1 MAKRHI
7 DDGPVALTDANR
19 LYLYKLLGE
28 ALGIGRQTFLPRA
41 LEALAT
47 EGITPEN
54 LGHPDA
60 QALFSTLSDFC
71 QLTAFKGG
79 RFYVTITRREDWDQ
93 ALAATEAPRQGSA
106 GKGGKPWKRK
116 KGALKPSRPK
126 TRQVEAKKEPEP
138 EVGPEQPKDT
148 AEVNAPEVE
157 DTAEAQAE
165 KAEPVAA
172 ETGEEARAEGQP
184 AAPSDTGEADQTPR
198 PARAAEPAKPEAQLE
213 PSSPAPASS
222 GIPSILE
229 QIAAQT
235 RAPQAASEPEAN
247 SAATE
252 PVATHTA
259 APVPPSSPAPA
270 PQDVAALQPVAIP
283 TPAGST
289 PATAAAPAPK
299 PIATP
304 TATSV
309 APVAAPKAVTSS
321 PHADL
326 PRSFSDD
333 VSIKPALLGLL
344 TSILPF
350 DADLM
355 AVLDE
360 DWRVARATGMTTGSR
375 NLVTFPLRYLQ
386 EDGSEP
392 VRVTIR
398 RTARPGDARRWHL
411 TLVDGDDGTG
421 QAHEAAGIEGLPEA
435 EGGYWRDLS
444 PRPAAGTERADP
456 IRDLAQ
462 LMEIGTWDQAL
473 GTLAKAAAPERWNY
487 PGEGVGKARRYGIL
501 REYLSAT
508 LARVRAQGRLA
519 TSADGSL
526 AAFDT
531 GLMTP
536 MDEELYA
543 ILSPTGTDIPWHLD
557 GFATAGAGELGSRLV
572 ASLSELPA
580 RATYLASVDDVA
592 LRDGALTVADYRS
605 LLGDGLA
612 RLPQGFLS
620 AQLDGTDAA
629 RELDGLSRATTPQ
642 GCRDALRRLSR
653 TITGEPGRFR
663 RICRA
668 IDDAIDL
675 AQRRARQSYRLV
687 APAFDAARD
696 RMVLLLPLALVDDA
710 RTDCALV
717 LELMPSGAYQAA
729 CVTTLARAFAA
740 ARVVSREMPGW
751 LSPEDVLA

>member
-7 DDGPVALTDANR
+7 DDGPVALTNANR

-41 LEALAT
+41 LEALAA

-79 RFYVTITRREDWDQ
+79 RFYVTVTRREDWDQ
-93 ALAATEAPRQGSA
+93 VLAATEAPRQGSA

-148 AEVNAPEVE
+148 ADVNALEVGGA
-157 DTAEAQAE
+157 AEAQTE

-184 AAPSDTGEADQTPR
+184 AAPSDAGEADQTSE
-198 PARAAEPAKPEAQLE
+198 PAQAAEPAKPEAQPE

-229 QIAAQT
+229 QIAT
-235 RAPQAASEPEAN
+235 
-247 SAATE
+247 
-252 PVATHTA
+252 
-259 APVPPSSPAPA
+259 
-270 PQDVAALQPVAIP
+270 
-283 TPAGST
+283 
-289 PATAAAPAPK
+289 
-299 PIATP
+299 
-304 TATSV
+304 TSV
-309 APVAAPKAVTSS
+309 APVTAPKAVTSS
-321 PHADL
+321 PHVDL

-360 DWRVARATGMTTGSR
+360 DWRVARATGTTAGSR

-435 EGGYWRDLS
+435 EGGYWCDLS
-444 PRPAAGTERADP
+444 PRPAAGTERPDP

-462 LMEIGTWDQAL
+462 LIEIGTWDQAL
-473 GTLAKAAAPERWNY
+473 GTLATAAAPERWNY
-487 PGEGVGKARRYGIL
+487 PGEGVGKASRYGIL

-543 ILSPTGTDIPWHLD
+543 VLSPTGTDIPWHLD

-629 RELDGLSRATTPQ
+629 HELDGLSRATTPQ
-642 GCRDALRRLSR
+642 GRRDALRRLSR
-653 TITGEPGRFR
+653 AITGEPGRYR

-687 APAFDAARD
+687 APAYDAARD

-729 CVTTLARAFAA
+729 RVTTLAHAYAA

>member
-41 LEALAT
+41 LEALAA

-79 RFYVTITRREDWDQ
+79 RFYVTVTRREDWDQ
-93 ALAATEAPRQGSA
+93 VLAVAEAPRQGGA

-126 TRQVEAKKEPEP
+126 TRQVETEREPEP

-148 AEVNAPEVE
+148 ADVNALEVGGA
-157 DTAEAQAE
+157 AEAQTE

-172 ETGEEARAEGQP
+172 ETGEEAQAEGQT
-184 AAPSDTGEADQTPR
+184 AAPSDAGEADQTSE
-198 PARAAEPAKPEAQLE
+198 PAQAAEPAKPEAQPE

-229 QIAAQT
+229 QIA
-235 RAPQAASEPEAN
+235 
-247 SAATE
+247 
-252 PVATHTA
+252 
-259 APVPPSSPAPA
+259 
-270 PQDVAALQPVAIP
+270 
-283 TPAGST
+283 
-289 PATAAAPAPK
+289 
-299 PIATP
+299 
-304 TATSV
+304 ATSV

-360 DWRVARATGMTTGSR
+360 DWRVARATGTTAGSR

-435 EGGYWRDLS
+435 EGGYWCDLS
-444 PRPAAGTERADP
+444 PRPAAGTERPDP

-473 GTLAKAAAPERWNY
+473 GTLATAAAPERWNY
-487 PGEGVGKARRYGIL
+487 PGEGVGKASRYGIL

-508 LARVRAQGRLA
+508 LARVRAEDRLA
-519 TSADGSL
+519 TSADTSL

-543 ILSPTGTDIPWHLD
+543 VLSPTGTDIPWHLD

-629 RELDGLSRATTPQ
+629 HELDGLSRATTPQ
-642 GCRDALRRLSR
+642 GRRDALRRLSR
-653 TITGEPGRFR
+653 AITGEPGRYR

-687 APAFDAARD
+687 APAYDAARD

-729 CVTTLARAFAA
+729 RVTTLAHAYTA

>member
-28 ALGIGRQTFLPRA
+28 ALGIGRQAFLPRA
-41 LEALAT
+41 LEALAQ

-60 QALFSTLSDFC
+60 QALFSALSDFC

-79 RFYVTITRREDWDQ
+79 RFYVTVTRREDWDQ
-93 ALAATEAPRQGSA
+93 ALAAAETPRQSGA

-126 TRQVEAKKEPEP
+126 TRQVEAEKEPEP
-138 EVGPEQPKDT
+138 EVEPEQPKDT
-148 AEVNAPEVE
+148 DEVNAPEVE
-157 DTAEAQAE
+157 GTAEAQAK
-165 KAEPVAA
+165 KAEPVAV

-184 AAPSDTGEADQTPR
+184 AAPSDAGEADQTSE
-198 PARAAEPAKPEAQLE
+198 PAQAAEPAKPEAQPE

-229 QIAAQT
+229 QIAT
-235 RAPQAASEPEAN
+235 
-247 SAATE
+247 
-252 PVATHTA
+252 
-259 APVPPSSPAPA
+259 
-270 PQDVAALQPVAIP
+270 
-283 TPAGST
+283 
-289 PATAAAPAPK
+289 
-299 PIATP
+299 
-304 TATSV
+304 TSV
-309 APVAAPKAVTSS
+309 ASVAAPKAVTSS

-360 DWRVARATGMTTGSR
+360 DWRVARATGTTAGSR

-435 EGGYWRDLS
+435 KGGYWCDLT
-444 PRPAAGTERADP
+444 PRPAAGTERPDP

-473 GTLAKAAAPERWNY
+473 GTLATAAAPERWNY
-487 PGEGVGKARRYGIL
+487 PGEGVGKASRYGIL

-508 LARVRAQGRLA
+508 LARVRAGGRLA

-543 ILSPTGTDIPWHLD
+543 VLSPTDTDIPWHLD

-629 RELDGLSRATTPQ
+629 HELDGLSRAATPQ
-642 GCRDALRRLSR
+642 GRRDALRRLSR
-653 TITGEPGRFR
+653 AITGEPGRNR

-687 APAFDAARD
+687 APAYDAARD

-729 CVTTLARAFAA
+729 CVTTLARAYAA

>member
-7 DDGPVALTDANR
+7 DDEPVALTDANR

-41 LEALAT
+41 LEALAA

-79 RFYVTITRREDWDQ
+79 RFYVTVTRREDWDQ
-93 ALAATEAPRQGSA
+93 VLAVAEAPRQGGA

-126 TRQVEAKKEPEP
+126 TRQVETEREPEP

-148 AEVNAPEVE
+148 ADVNALEVGGA
-157 DTAEAQAE
+157 AEAQTE

-172 ETGEEARAEGQP
+172 ETGEEAQAEGQT
-184 AAPSDTGEADQTPR
+184 AAPSDAGEADQTSE
-198 PARAAEPAKPEAQLE
+198 PAQAAEPAKPEAQPE

-229 QIAAQT
+229 QIA
-235 RAPQAASEPEAN
+235 
-247 SAATE
+247 
-252 PVATHTA
+252 
-259 APVPPSSPAPA
+259 
-270 PQDVAALQPVAIP
+270 
-283 TPAGST
+283 
-289 PATAAAPAPK
+289 
-299 PIATP
+299 
-304 TATSV
+304 ATSV

-360 DWRVARATGMTTGSR
+360 DWRVARATGTTAGSR

-435 EGGYWRDLS
+435 EGGYWCDLS
-444 PRPAAGTERADP
+444 PRPAAGTERPDP

-462 LMEIGTWDQAL
+462 LMEIGTWNQAL
-473 GTLAKAAAPERWNY
+473 GTLATAAAPERWNY
-487 PGEGVGKARRYGIL
+487 PGEGVGKASRYGIL

-508 LARVRAQGRLA
+508 LARARAEGRLA

-543 ILSPTGTDIPWHLD
+543 VLSPTGTDIPWHLD

-629 RELDGLSRATTPQ
+629 HELDGLSRATTPQ
-642 GCRDALRRLSR
+642 GRRDALRRLSR
-653 TITGEPGRFR
+653 AITGEPGRYR

-687 APAFDAARD
+687 APAYDAARD

-729 CVTTLARAFAA
+729 RVTTLAHAYAA

>member
-41 LEALAT
+41 LEALAA

-148 AEVNAPEVE
+148 ADVNALEVGGA
-157 DTAEAQAE
+157 AEAQTE

-184 AAPSDTGEADQTPR
+184 AAPSDAGEADQTSE
-198 PARAAEPAKPEAQLE
+198 PAQAAKPEAQPE

-229 QIAAQT
+229 QIA
-235 RAPQAASEPEAN
+235 
-247 SAATE
+247 
-252 PVATHTA
+252 
-259 APVPPSSPAPA
+259 
-270 PQDVAALQPVAIP
+270 
-283 TPAGST
+283 
-289 PATAAAPAPK
+289 
-299 PIATP
+299 
-304 TATSV
+304 ATSV

-360 DWRVARATGMTTGSR
+360 DWRVARATGTTAGSR

-435 EGGYWRDLS
+435 EGGYWCDLS
-444 PRPAAGTERADP
+444 PRPAAGTERPGP

-462 LMEIGTWDQAL
+462 LMEIGTWNQAL
-473 GTLAKAAAPERWNY
+473 GTLATAAAPERWNY
-487 PGEGVGKARRYGIL
+487 PGEGVGKASRYGIL

-508 LARVRAQGRLA
+508 LARARAEGRLA

-543 ILSPTGTDIPWHLD
+543 VLSPTGTDIPWHLD

-629 RELDGLSRATTPQ
+629 HELDGLSRATTPQ
-642 GCRDALRRLSR
+642 GRRDALRRLSR
-653 TITGEPGRFR
+653 AITGEPGRYR

-687 APAFDAARD
+687 APAYDAARD

-729 CVTTLARAFAA
+729 RVTTLAHAYAA

>member
-41 LEALAT
+41 LEALAA

-79 RFYVTITRREDWDQ
+79 RFYVTVTRREDWDQ

-138 EVGPEQPKDT
+138 EVGPKQPKDT

-198 PARAAEPAKPEAQLE
+198 PARAAEPAKPETQLE

-229 QIAAQT
+229 QIA
-235 RAPQAASEPEAN
+235 
-247 SAATE
+247 
-252 PVATHTA
+252 
-259 APVPPSSPAPA
+259 
-270 PQDVAALQPVAIP
+270 
-283 TPAGST
+283 
-289 PATAAAPAPK
+289 
-299 PIATP
+299 
-304 TATSV
+304 ATSV

-360 DWRVARATGMTTGSR
+360 DWRVARATGTTAGSR

-435 EGGYWRDLS
+435 EGGYWCDLS
-444 PRPAAGTERADP
+444 PRPAAGTERPDP

-462 LMEIGTWDQAL
+462 LMEIGTWNQAL
-473 GTLAKAAAPERWNY
+473 GTLATAAAPERWNY
-487 PGEGVGKARRYGIL
+487 PGEGVGKASRYGIL

-508 LARVRAQGRLA
+508 LARARAEGRLA

-543 ILSPTGTDIPWHLD
+543 VLSPTGTDIPWHLD

-629 RELDGLSRATTPQ
+629 HELDGLSRATTPQ
-642 GCRDALRRLSR
+642 GRRDALRRLSR
-653 TITGEPGRFR
+653 AITGEPGRYR

-687 APAFDAARD
+687 APAYDAARD

-729 CVTTLARAFAA
+729 RVTTLAHAYAA

>member
-41 LEALAT
+41 LEALAA

-79 RFYVTITRREDWDQ
+79 RFYVTVTRREDWDQ
-93 ALAATEAPRQGSA
+93 VLAATEAPRQGSA

-148 AEVNAPEVE
+148 ADVNALEVGGA
-157 DTAEAQAE
+157 AEAQTE

-184 AAPSDTGEADQTPR
+184 AAPSDAGEADQTSE
-198 PARAAEPAKPEAQLE
+198 PAQAAKPEAQPE

-229 QIAAQT
+229 QIA
-235 RAPQAASEPEAN
+235 
-247 SAATE
+247 
-252 PVATHTA
+252 
-259 APVPPSSPAPA
+259 
-270 PQDVAALQPVAIP
+270 
-283 TPAGST
+283 
-289 PATAAAPAPK
+289 
-299 PIATP
+299 
-304 TATSV
+304 ATSV

-360 DWRVARATGMTTGSR
+360 DWRVARATGTTAGSR

-435 EGGYWRDLS
+435 EGGYWCDLS
-444 PRPAAGTERADP
+444 PRPAAGTERPDP

-462 LMEIGTWDQAL
+462 LMEIGTWNQAL
-473 GTLAKAAAPERWNY
+473 GTLATAAAPERWNY
-487 PGEGVGKARRYGIL
+487 PGEGVGKASRYGIL

-508 LARVRAQGRLA
+508 LARARAEGRLA

-543 ILSPTGTDIPWHLD
+543 VLSPTGTDIPWHLD

-629 RELDGLSRATTPQ
+629 HELDGLSRATTPQ
-642 GCRDALRRLSR
+642 GRRDALRRLSR
-653 TITGEPGRFR
+653 AITGEPGRYR

-687 APAFDAARD
+687 APAYDAARD

-729 CVTTLARAFAA
+729 RVTTLAHAYAA

>member
-41 LEALAT
+41 LEALAA

-79 RFYVTITRREDWDQ
+79 RFYVTVTRREDWDQ
-93 ALAATEAPRQGSA
+93 VLAVAEAPRQGGA

-126 TRQVEAKKEPEP
+126 TRQVETEREPEP

-148 AEVNAPEVE
+148 ADVNALEVGGA
-157 DTAEAQAE
+157 AEAQTE

-172 ETGEEARAEGQP
+172 ETGEEAQAEGQT
-184 AAPSDTGEADQTPR
+184 AAPSDAGEADQTSE
-198 PARAAEPAKPEAQLE
+198 PAQAAEPAKPEAQPE

-229 QIAAQT
+229 QIAA
-235 RAPQAASEPEAN
+235 AA
-247 SAATE
+247 
-252 PVATHTA
+252 
-259 APVPPSSPAPA
+259 
-270 PQDVAALQPVAIP
+270 
-283 TPAGST
+283 
-289 PATAAAPAPK
+289 
-299 PIATP
+299 
-304 TATSV
+304 V
-309 APVAAPKAVTSS
+309 APVTAPKAVTSS
-321 PHADL
+321 PHVDL

-360 DWRVARATGMTTGSR
+360 DWRVARATGTTAGSR

-435 EGGYWRDLS
+435 EGGYWCDLS
-444 PRPAAGTERADP
+444 PRPAAGTERPDP

-473 GTLAKAAAPERWNY
+473 GTLATAAAPERWNY
-487 PGEGVGKARRYGIL
+487 PGEGVGKASRYGIL

-508 LARVRAQGRLA
+508 LARVRAEDRLA
-519 TSADGSL
+519 TSADTSL

-543 ILSPTGTDIPWHLD
+543 VLSPTGTDIPWHLD

-629 RELDGLSRATTPQ
+629 HELDGLSRATTPQ
-642 GCRDALRRLSR
+642 GRRDALRRLSR
-653 TITGEPGRFR
+653 AITGEPGRYR

-687 APAFDAARD
+687 APAYDAARD

-729 CVTTLARAFAA
+729 RVTTLAHAYAA

>member
-41 LEALAT
+41 LEALAA

-79 RFYVTITRREDWDQ
+79 RFYVTVTRREDWDQ
-93 ALAATEAPRQGSA
+93 VLAATEAPRQGSA

-148 AEVNAPEVE
+148 ADVNALEVGGA
-157 DTAEAQAE
+157 AEAQTE

-184 AAPSDTGEADQTPR
+184 AAPSDAGEADQTSE
-198 PARAAEPAKPEAQLE
+198 PAQAAKPEAQPE

-229 QIAAQT
+229 QIAA
-235 RAPQAASEPEAN
+235 
-247 SAATE
+247 
-252 PVATHTA
+252 
-259 APVPPSSPAPA
+259 
-270 PQDVAALQPVAIP
+270 
-283 TPAGST
+283 
-289 PATAAAPAPK
+289 
-299 PIATP
+299 
-304 TATSV
+304 TSV
-309 APVAAPKAVTSS
+309 APVTAPKAVTSS
-321 PHADL
+321 PHVDL

-360 DWRVARATGMTTGSR
+360 DWRVARATGTTAGSR

-435 EGGYWRDLS
+435 EGGYWCDLS
-444 PRPAAGTERADP
+444 PRPAAGTERPDP

-462 LMEIGTWDQAL
+462 LMEIGTWNQAL
-473 GTLAKAAAPERWNY
+473 GTLATATAPERWNY
-487 PGEGVGKARRYGIL
+487 PGEGVGKASRYGIL

-508 LARVRAQGRLA
+508 LARVRAEDRLA
-519 TSADGSL
+519 TSADTSL

-543 ILSPTGTDIPWHLD
+543 VLSPTGTDIPWHLD

-629 RELDGLSRATTPQ
+629 HELDGLSRATTPQ
-642 GCRDALRRLSR
+642 GRRDALRRLSR
-653 TITGEPGRFR
+653 AITGEPGRYR

-687 APAFDAARD
+687 APAYDAARD

-729 CVTTLARAFAA
+729 RVTTLAHAYAA

>member
-28 ALGIGRQTFLPRA
+28 ALGIGRQAFLPHA
-41 LEALAT
+41 LEALAQ

-60 QALFSTLSDFC
+60 QALFSALSDFC

-79 RFYVTITRREDWDQ
+79 RFYVTVTRREDWDQ
-93 ALAATEAPRQGSA
+93 ALAAAETPRQSGA

-126 TRQVEAKKEPEP
+126 TRQVEAEKEPEP
-138 EVGPEQPKDT
+138 EVEPEQPKDT
-148 AEVNAPEVE
+148 DEVNAPEVE
-157 DTAEAQAE
+157 GTAEAQAK
-165 KAEPVAA
+165 KAEPVAV

-184 AAPSDTGEADQTPR
+184 AAPSDAGEADQTSE
-198 PARAAEPAKPEAQLE
+198 PAQAAEPAKPEAQPE

-229 QIAAQT
+229 QIAT
-235 RAPQAASEPEAN
+235 
-247 SAATE
+247 
-252 PVATHTA
+252 
-259 APVPPSSPAPA
+259 
-270 PQDVAALQPVAIP
+270 
-283 TPAGST
+283 
-289 PATAAAPAPK
+289 
-299 PIATP
+299 
-304 TATSV
+304 TSV
-309 APVAAPKAVTSS
+309 ASVAAPKAVTSS

-360 DWRVARATGMTTGSR
+360 DWRVARATGTTAGSR

-386 EDGSEP
+386 EGGSEP

-444 PRPAAGTERADP
+444 PRPAAGTERPDP

-473 GTLAKAAAPERWNY
+473 GTLATAAAPERWNY

-629 RELDGLSRATTPQ
+629 HELDGLSRATTPQ
-642 GCRDALRRLSR
+642 GRRDALRRLSR
-653 TITGEPGRFR
+653 AITGEPGRYR

-687 APAFDAARD
+687 APAYDAARD

-729 CVTTLARAFAA
+729 RVTTLAHAYAA

>member
-41 LEALAT
+41 LEALAA

-126 TRQVEAKKEPEP
+126 TRQVATKKEPDP
-138 EVGPEQPKDT
+138 EVGPKQPKDT

-229 QIAAQT
+229 QIAA
-235 RAPQAASEPEAN
+235 
-247 SAATE
+247 
-252 PVATHTA
+252 
-259 APVPPSSPAPA
+259 
-270 PQDVAALQPVAIP
+270 
-283 TPAGST
+283 
-289 PATAAAPAPK
+289 
-299 PIATP
+299 
-304 TATSV
+304 TSV

-360 DWRVARATGMTTGSR
+360 DWRVARATGTTAGSR

-435 EGGYWRDLS
+435 EGGYWCDLS
-444 PRPAAGTERADP
+444 PRPAAGTERPDP

-462 LMEIGTWDQAL
+462 LMEIGTWNQAL
-473 GTLAKAAAPERWNY
+473 GTLATAAAPERWNY
-487 PGEGVGKARRYGIL
+487 PGEGVGKASRYGIL

-508 LARVRAQGRLA
+508 LARARAEGRLA

-543 ILSPTGTDIPWHLD
+543 VLSPTGTDIPWHLD

-629 RELDGLSRATTPQ
+629 HELDGLSRATTPQ
-642 GCRDALRRLSR
+642 GRRDALRRLSR
-653 TITGEPGRFR
+653 AITGEPGRYR

-687 APAFDAARD
+687 APAYDAARD

-729 CVTTLARAFAA
+729 RVTTLAHAYAA

>member
-41 LEALAT
+41 LEALAA

-126 TRQVEAKKEPEP
+126 TRQVETKKEPDP
-138 EVGPEQPKDT
+138 EVGPKQPKDT

-184 AAPSDTGEADQTPR
+184 AAPSDAGEADQTSE
-198 PARAAEPAKPEAQLE
+198 PAQAAEPAKPEAQPE

-229 QIAAQT
+229 QIA
-235 RAPQAASEPEAN
+235 
-247 SAATE
+247 
-252 PVATHTA
+252 
-259 APVPPSSPAPA
+259 
-270 PQDVAALQPVAIP
+270 
-283 TPAGST
+283 
-289 PATAAAPAPK
+289 
-299 PIATP
+299 
-304 TATSV
+304 ATSV

-360 DWRVARATGMTTGSR
+360 DWRVARATGTTAGSR

-456 IRDLAQ
+456 IRALAQ

-473 GTLAKAAAPERWNY
+473 GTLATAAAPERWNY
-487 PGEGVGKARRYGIL
+487 PGEGVGKASRYGIL

-508 LARVRAQGRLA
+508 LARVRAEDRLA
-519 TSADGSL
+519 TSADTSL

-543 ILSPTGTDIPWHLD
+543 VLSPTGTDIPWHLD

-629 RELDGLSRATTPQ
+629 HELDGLSRATTPQ
-642 GCRDALRRLSR
+642 GRRDALRRLSR
-653 TITGEPGRFR
+653 AITGEPGRYR

-687 APAFDAARD
+687 APAYDAARD

-729 CVTTLARAFAA
+729 RVTTLAHAYAA

>member
-7 DDGPVALTDANR
+7 DDGPVALTNANR

-41 LEALAT
+41 LEALAA

-60 QALFSTLSDFC
+60 QALFSALSDFC

-79 RFYVTITRREDWDQ
+79 RFYVTVTRREDWDQ
-93 ALAATEAPRQGSA
+93 VLAVAEAPRQGGA

-126 TRQVEAKKEPEP
+126 TRQGETEREPEP

-148 AEVNAPEVE
+148 ADVNALEVGGA
-157 DTAEAQAE
+157 AEAQTE

-172 ETGEEARAEGQP
+172 ETGEEARAEGQT
-184 AAPSDTGEADQTPR
+184 AAPSDAGDTDQTPR
-198 PARAAEPAKPEAQLE
+198 PARAAEHAKPEAQLE

-229 QIAAQT
+229 QIA
-235 RAPQAASEPEAN
+235 
-247 SAATE
+247 
-252 PVATHTA
+252 
-259 APVPPSSPAPA
+259 
-270 PQDVAALQPVAIP
+270 
-283 TPAGST
+283 
-289 PATAAAPAPK
+289 
-299 PIATP
+299 
-304 TATSV
+304 ATSV

-360 DWRVARATGMTTGSR
+360 DWRVARATGTTAGSR

-435 EGGYWRDLS
+435 EGGYWCDLS
-444 PRPAAGTERADP
+444 PRPAAGTERPDP

-462 LMEIGTWDQAL
+462 LMEIGTWNQAL
-473 GTLAKAAAPERWNY
+473 GTLATAAAPERWNY
-487 PGEGVGKARRYGIL
+487 PGEGVGKASRYGIL

-508 LARVRAQGRLA
+508 LARARAEGRLA

-543 ILSPTGTDIPWHLD
+543 VLSPTGTDIPWHLD

-592 LRDGALTVADYRS
+592 LRDGALSVADYRS

-629 RELDGLSRATTPQ
+629 HELDGLSRATTPQ
-642 GCRDALRRLSR
+642 GRRDALRRLSHA
-653 TITGEPGRFR
+653 ITGEPGRYR

-687 APAFDAARD
+687 APAYDAARD

-729 CVTTLARAFAA
+729 RVTTLAHAYAA

>member
-41 LEALAT
+41 LEALAA

-93 ALAATEAPRQGSA
+93 ALASTEAPRQGSA

-126 TRQVEAKKEPEP
+126 TRQVETKKEPDP
-138 EVGPEQPKDT
+138 EVGPKQPKDT

-184 AAPSDTGEADQTPR
+184 AAPSDAGEADQTSE
-198 PARAAEPAKPEAQLE
+198 PAQAAEPAKPEAQPE

-229 QIAAQT
+229 QIA
-235 RAPQAASEPEAN
+235 
-247 SAATE
+247 
-252 PVATHTA
+252 
-259 APVPPSSPAPA
+259 
-270 PQDVAALQPVAIP
+270 
-283 TPAGST
+283 
-289 PATAAAPAPK
+289 
-299 PIATP
+299 
-304 TATSV
+304 ATSV

-360 DWRVARATGMTTGSR
+360 DWRVARATGTTAGSR

-435 EGGYWRDLS
+435 EGGYWCDLS
-444 PRPAAGTERADP
+444 PRPAAGTERPDP

-462 LMEIGTWDQAL
+462 LMEIGTWNQAL
-473 GTLAKAAAPERWNY
+473 GTLATAAAPERWNY
-487 PGEGVGKARRYGIL
+487 PGEGVGKASRYGIL

-508 LARVRAQGRLA
+508 LARARAEGRLA

-543 ILSPTGTDIPWHLD
+543 VLSPTGTDIPWHLD

-629 RELDGLSRATTPQ
+629 HELDGLSRATTPQ
-642 GCRDALRRLSR
+642 GRRDALRRLSR
-653 TITGEPGRFR
+653 AITGEPGRYR

-687 APAFDAARD
+687 APAYDAARD

-729 CVTTLARAFAA
+729 RVTTLAHAYAA

>member
-41 LEALAT
+41 LEALAA

-126 TRQVEAKKEPEP
+126 TRQVETKKEPDP
-138 EVGPEQPKDT
+138 EVGPKQPKDT

-229 QIAAQT
+229 QIAA
-235 RAPQAASEPEAN
+235 
-247 SAATE
+247 
-252 PVATHTA
+252 
-259 APVPPSSPAPA
+259 
-270 PQDVAALQPVAIP
+270 
-283 TPAGST
+283 
-289 PATAAAPAPK
+289 
-299 PIATP
+299 
-304 TATSV
+304 TSV

-360 DWRVARATGMTTGSR
+360 DWRVARATGTTAGSR

-435 EGGYWRDLS
+435 EGGYWCDLS
-444 PRPAAGTERADP
+444 PRPAAGTERPDP

-462 LMEIGTWDQAL
+462 LMEIGTWNQAL
-473 GTLAKAAAPERWNY
+473 GTLATAAAPERWNY
-487 PGEGVGKARRYGIL
+487 PGEGVGKASRYGIL

-508 LARVRAQGRLA
+508 LARARAEGRLA

-543 ILSPTGTDIPWHLD
+543 VLSPTGTDIPWHLD

-629 RELDGLSRATTPQ
+629 HELDGLSRATTPQ
-642 GCRDALRRLSR
+642 GRRDALRRLSR
-653 TITGEPGRFR
+653 AITGEPGRYR

-687 APAFDAARD
+687 APAYDAARN

-729 CVTTLARAFAA
+729 RVTTLAHAYAA

>member
-28 ALGIGRQTFLPRA
+28 ALGIGRQAFLPHA
-41 LEALAT
+41 LEALAQ

-60 QALFSTLSDFC
+60 QALFSALSDFC

-79 RFYVTITRREDWDQ
+79 RFYVTVTRREDWDQ
-93 ALAATEAPRQGSA
+93 ALAAAETPRQSGA

-126 TRQVEAKKEPEP
+126 TRQVEAEKEPEP
-138 EVGPEQPKDT
+138 EVEPEQPKDT
-148 AEVNAPEVE
+148 DEVNAPEVE
-157 DTAEAQAE
+157 GTAEAQAE

-184 AAPSDTGEADQTPR
+184 AAPSDAGEADQTSE
-198 PARAAEPAKPEAQLE
+198 PAQAAEPAKPEAQPEPSSPE

-229 QIAAQT
+229 QIA
-235 RAPQAASEPEAN
+235 
-247 SAATE
+247 
-252 PVATHTA
+252 
-259 APVPPSSPAPA
+259 
-270 PQDVAALQPVAIP
+270 
-283 TPAGST
+283 
-289 PATAAAPAPK
+289 
-299 PIATP
+299 
-304 TATSV
+304 ATSV

-360 DWRVARATGMTTGSR
+360 DWRVARATGTTSGSR

-435 EGGYWRDLS
+435 EGGYWCDLS
-444 PRPAAGTERADP
+444 PRPAAGTERPDP

-473 GTLAKAAAPERWNY
+473 GTLATAAAPERWNY
-487 PGEGVGKARRYGIL
+487 PGEGVGKASRYGIL

-508 LARVRAQGRLA
+508 LARVRAGGRLA

-543 ILSPTGTDIPWHLD
+543 VLSPTDTDIPWHLD

-580 RATYLASVDDVA
+580 HATYLASVDDVA

-629 RELDGLSRATTPQ
+629 HELDGLSRAATPQ
-642 GCRDALRRLSR
+642 GRRDALRRLSR
-653 TITGEPGRFR
+653 AITGEPGRYR

-687 APAFDAARD
+687 APAYDAARD
-696 RMVLLLPLALVDDA
+696 CMVLLLPLALVDDA
-710 RTDCALV
+710 HTDCALV

-729 CVTTLARAFAA
+729 SVTTLARAYAA